1 METQKLELIDKL
13 EAKGMSIEEAAQAM
27 DFNPQ
32 LLQLY
37 LIRDAYPVPQR
48 ILDKLAEVISN

>member
-13 EAKGMSIEEAAQAM
+13 EAKGMSVAEAAEAM
-27 DFNPQ
+27 EFSPQ

-37 LIRDAYPVPQR
+37 LIRDAYPVPKR
-48 ILDKLAEVISN
+48 ILDKLAEVIAN

>member
-13 EAKGMSIEEAAQAM
+13 EAKGMSIAEAAQAM

-48 ILDKLAEVISN
+48 ILDKLAEVIAN

>member
-13 EAKGMSIEEAAQAM
+13 EAKGMSITEAAQAM

-48 ILDKLAEVISN
+48 ILDKLAEVIAN